1 MCEPLVTADHYY
13 CWGMT
18 GQVLLLI
25 AKSVLQKQSLNG
37 HEQAVHKSDCDFS
50 YLTLR
55 HLHQEWQW
63 GILSI
68 SLEQKSRRSLLPLF
82 KVAVHRAKELTGFF
96 LPPWHKSSLLTMCL
110 VPQKTLQSNT
120 ALIKEKPRITNNYPH
135 KIKILP
141 TLNQCWHV
149 KWIIFST
156 LLCLFFFSLPKCV
169 SCMSKL
175 NIKEDQAN
183 SQFVGAFVGAF

>member
-1 MCEPLVTADHYY
+1 MWTFSN
-13 CWGMT
+13 CWP
-18 GQVLLLI
+18 LLLLRHDWTS
-25 AKSVLQKQSLNG
+25 ASLNC
-37 HEQAVHKSDCDFS
+37 EISSAETELERPWASCP
-50 YLTLR
+50 
-55 HLHQEWQW
+55 QEWLW
-63 GILSI
+63 LFLSNTETSAPRVTVRDI
-68 SLEQKSRRSLLPLF
+68 IYFTRAEKQKITASPFQSSY
-82 KVAVHRAKELTGFF
+82 RAKELTGFF

-141 TLNQCWHV
+141 TLNQRWHV